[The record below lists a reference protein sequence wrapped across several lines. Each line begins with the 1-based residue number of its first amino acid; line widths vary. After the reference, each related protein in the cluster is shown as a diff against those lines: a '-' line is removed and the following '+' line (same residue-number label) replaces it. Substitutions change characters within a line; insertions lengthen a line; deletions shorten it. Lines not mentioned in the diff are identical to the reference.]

1 MINKRINKRSKGKR
15 TQAQR
20 EKEEG
25 LKKEEG
31 E

>member
-1 MINKRINKRSKGKR
+1 MINKRINKRHKR

-25 LKKEEG
+25 LKMEEG